1 MRWCARCLFVKNRH
15 RKHKRHARCV
25 IDHEPP
31 LGNWNWA
38 VFMIMMMRQYVAT
51 FQTVPDL
58 LSLVNIKGAHMDPL
72 LNLERNFIMMVVR
85 FSIAVSV
92 KTTRS
97 TLM

>member
-1 MRWCARCLFVKNRH
+1 MCLLLRSLN
-15 RKHKRHARCV
+15 
-25 IDHEPP
+25 
-31 LGNWNWA
+31 
-38 VFMIMMMRQYVAT
+38 VFMIMMMRQYVAN

-58 LSLVNIKGAHMDPL
+58 LSLVNIKGAHITLLNIKGAHITL